1 MEVTMIMTIVMTM
14 IIIVSPHDDNN
25 KDNWQMMTMIV
36 FITIGKGRFL
46 ETSEFDLQSLIF
58 MHMTMLSG

>member
-14 IIIVSPHDDNN
+14 MMIGSLNDNN
-25 KDNWQMMTMIV
+25 KDNWQMMTIIV
-36 FITIGKGRFL
+36 FMTIGKGRFL
-46 ETSEFDLQSLIF
+46 QTSESDLQSLIS

>member
-14 IIIVSPHDDNN
+14 MMIGSLNDNN
-25 KDNWQMMTMIV
+25 KDNWQMMTIIV
-36 FITIGKGRFL
+36 FMTIGKAMFL
-46 ETSEFDLQSLIF
+46 QTSESDLQSLIS